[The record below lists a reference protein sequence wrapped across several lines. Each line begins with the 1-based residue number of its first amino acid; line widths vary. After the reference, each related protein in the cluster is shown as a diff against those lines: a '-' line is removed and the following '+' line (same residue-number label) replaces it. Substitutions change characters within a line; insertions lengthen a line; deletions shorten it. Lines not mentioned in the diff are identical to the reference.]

1 MFYCCRA
8 IVTFGLNALHGRQHI
23 RNIVWGG
30 AWNSSNARDF
40 IQYTVSQGYPVDSW
54 EFGNAFVSASILYV
68 FPFDLMNFLTILPT
82 LHASGNELSGQGI
95 GASVGA
101 EQYGNDVIAL
111 SAILDE
117 LYKNSS
123 SRPLLVAP
131 GGFFEQQWYAQLL
144 EVSGSGVVN
153 AMTHHIYNLGAGR
166 FDLCHLFVAA
176 FN

>member
-1 MFYCCRA
+1 MS
-8 IVTFGLNALHGRQHI
+8 GHG
-23 RNIVWGG
+23 V
-30 AWNSSNARDF
+30 
-40 IQYTVSQGYPVDSW
+40 
-54 EFGNAFVSASILYV
+54 
-68 FPFDLMNFLTILPT
+68 
-82 LHASGNELSGQGI
+82 
-95 GASVGA
+95 GASVSA